1 MKSGKLMLI
10 IGCVENLQFYE
21 CMKRSEANRIYIGSV
36 KIYSSI

>member
-21 CMKRSEANRIYIGSV
+21 YKNELIIGCV
-36 KIYSSI
+36 ENLVLYA